1 MKILAQTQYTC
12 LFNWF
17 YCKDSDT
24 WTAVGFQEGDGQ
36 VKMPMAGKNTAYLH
50 SRHGR
55 WSGKEREAVCYELIF
70 A

>member
-1 MKILAQTQYTC
+1 M
-12 LFNWF
+12 
-17 YCKDSDT
+17 
-24 WTAVGFQEGDGQ
+24 GFQEGDGQ